1 MSRTSQKNVATI
13 LFLTVLLTACNGGG
27 EDADKTPAPK
37 PIPPIV
43 EPNDTPENQP
53 SDNNGEQNN
62 GAVGVNGKE
71 NDTEAALITN
81 NVFSLARTS
90 CGLGGLSTDTALE
103 NIAVQHAN
111 YIKYAFANSTPTV
124 FNAHYENQIEDIADV
139 TSTNNPFFGGLD
151 FAERLSKANYP
162 NARFGATENIAQS
175 IYYNSAGNLFSSD
188 VMARSMAK
196 SLLAAPYHL
205 RSLMLPSSSVTGTGM
220 LTYTPYNKD
229 VTNNQGHILVN
240 HAAGTQATKNKTVEG
255 VFTYPCEGVTDTV
268 TALYNETPD
277 PVKHKGRD
285 LQAEPIGQP
294 VYINVPSART
304 ISISN
309 VKFYDIKRNIDV
321 PVELLDYR
329 QDPYKNTVNELPA
342 NEAFILP
349 ITDNLNSCNGNI
361 INRRSKNCGL
371 HGNSEYR
378 VSFDVLVDNSA
389 VERESFTFKTGAV
402 NY

>member
-1 MSRTSQKNVATI
+1 MSQTSQKNVATI

-27 EDADKTPAPK
+27 EDADKTPAPRL
-37 PIPPIV
+37 IPPIV
-43 EPNDTPENQP
+43 EPSDMFEDPLRVNTGNQTDNIVGLNDI
-53 SDNNGEQNN
+53 N
-62 GAVGVNGKE
+62 GA
-71 NDTEAALITN
+71 LIAN
-81 NVFSLARTS
+81 NAFSLARTS
-90 CGLGGLSTDTALE
+90 CGLGGLSADKALE

-124 FNAHYENQIEDIADV
+124 FNAHYENEIEDIVDV

-151 FAERLSKANYP
+151 FSERLSKTSYP

-175 IYYNSAGNLFSSD
+175 TYFSSAGKLFGSD
-188 VMARSMAK
+188 VMANSMAK

-205 RSLMLPSSSVTGTGM
+205 RSLMLPTSTLTGTGM
-220 LTYTPYNKD
+220 TTYTPFNQSA
-229 VTNNQGHILVN
+229 TNNKGYILVN
-240 HAAGTQATKNKTVEG
+240 HAAGTKATRNKTIEG

-277 PVKHKGRD
+277 PVKHTGRD
-285 LQAEPIGQP
+285 LRVDPIGQP
-294 VYINVPSART
+294 IYVNVPSART
-304 ISISN
+304 INISN
-309 VKFYDIKRNIDV
+309 VKFYDIERSINV

-329 QDPYKNTVNELPA
+329 QDPYKNTVNALPP

-349 ITDNLNSCNGNI
+349 ITDNLKSCEVL
-361 INRRSKNCGL
+361 NRRGKNCGL

-378 VSFDVLVDNSA
+378 VSFDILINNNT
-389 VERESFTFKTGAV
+389 VERESFVFKTGAV